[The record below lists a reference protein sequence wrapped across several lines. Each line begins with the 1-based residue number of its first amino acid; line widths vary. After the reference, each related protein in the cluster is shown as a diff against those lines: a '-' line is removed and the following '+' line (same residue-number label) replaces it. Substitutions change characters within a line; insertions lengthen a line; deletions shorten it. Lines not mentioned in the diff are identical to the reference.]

1 MVAPLLGL
9 SKILEW
15 ERKGL
20 EEVRQVGARRGK
32 NKNFHWLLVIQFY
45 FYLQIEKAGNLD
57 CL

>member
-1 MVAPLLGL
+1 MVAPSLGL

-32 NKNFHWLLVIQFY
+32 IKLPLVVSNTILL
-45 FYLQIEKAGNLD
+45 LSTD
-57 CL
+57 